1 MNNNINTGVFELTSN
16 SDHIHIAGTEE
27 NDIELV
33 SIKGNSRINRNSC
46 TYDRFREG
54 IDAQLYFY
62 KRDYFNSYVNIY
74 GNRFIYDSKGEV
86 HELLNVKQ
94 TNTGGLLN
102 TLPNALTNNDN
113 IYIKIRIN
121 ENTLESTDVAT
132 LKFINVFWDL
142 KTLEPGIYSSVFP
155 MTVVNIW
162 TWLLDSNGRQQFFE
176 LQATNNSGQHK
187 KFDFEILEIS
197 LSEDDN
203 MISNTDEFESLD
215 INNISIQENSLDKIN
230 EYKLN
235 NDSAC
240 RLNIVNK
247 KILEIQDMLI

>member
-1 MNNNINTGVFELTSN
+1 M
-16 SDHIHIAGTEE
+16 
-27 NDIELV
+27 
-33 SIKGNSRINRNSC
+33 
-46 TYDRFREG
+46 
-54 IDAQLYFY
+54 
-62 KRDYFNSYVNIY
+62 
-74 GNRFIYDSKGEV
+74 
-86 HELLNVKQ
+86 
-94 TNTGGLLN
+94 
-102 TLPNALTNNDN
+102 
-113 IYIKIRIN
+113 
-121 ENTLESTDVAT
+121 
-132 LKFINVFWDL
+132 
-142 KTLEPGIYSSVFP
+142 
-155 MTVVNIW
+155 
-162 TWLLDSNGRQQFFE
+162 LDSNGRQQFFE

>member
-1 MNNNINTGVFELTSN
+1 MNDNINTGVFELTSN
-16 SDHIHIAGTEE
+16 SDHIYIAGTEE

-74 GNRFIYDSKGEV
+74 GNRFIYDSKGEI

-94 TNTGGLLN
+94 TTTGGLLN
-102 TLPNALTNNDN
+102 TLTNNNN

-121 ENTLESTDVAT
+121 ENTLESTDAAT

-142 KTLEPGIYSSVFP
+142 KTLEPGIYSSIFS
-155 MTVVNIW
+155 MTVANMSA
-162 TWLLDSNGRQQFFE
+162 WLIDSHGRPEFFE

-197 LSEDDN
+197 LNKDDN